1 MLPFI
6 LSSRKVF
13 VASAVENFH
22 IAISVLLFVVHILL
36 FVQLVMLVQLNV
48 GFMVIIGLNSVA
60 WRQPVLM
67 LVLRFI
73 PVRVVI

>member
-6 LSSRKVF
+6 LSSRKEF
-13 VASAVENFH
+13 VADVVENFYT
-22 IAISVLLFVVHILL
+22 AASALLFVVHILL
-36 FVQLVMLVQLNV
+36 LVQPAVLV
-48 GFMVIIGLNSVA
+48 HVKGLVFISGLNSVV
-60 WRQPVLM
+60 WRQPVLT

>member
-6 LSSRKVF
+6 LSSRKEF
-13 VASAVENFH
+13 VADVVENFYT
-22 IAISVLLFVVHILL
+22 AASALLFVVHILL
-36 FVQLVMLVQLNV
+36 LVQPAVLV
-48 GFMVIIGLNSVA
+48 QEKGFVVIIGLNSVA